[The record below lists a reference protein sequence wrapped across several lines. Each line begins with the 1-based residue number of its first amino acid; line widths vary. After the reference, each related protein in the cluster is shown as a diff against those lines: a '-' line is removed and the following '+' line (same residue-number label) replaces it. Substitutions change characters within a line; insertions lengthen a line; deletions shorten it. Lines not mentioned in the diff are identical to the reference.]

1 MCPSLLGSMLLENE
15 GLLSSAKLDVRLPG
29 ALPQMLPA
37 GVAAEERVAEKVIW
51 GRVLLPSKSGRV
63 VCVNSSGPQHGKQ
76 AEVTD
81 AEA

>member
-1 MCPSLLGSMLLENE
+1 
-15 GLLSSAKLDVRLPG
+15 
-29 ALPQMLPA
+29 MLPA

-76 AEVTD
+76 AGVTD